1 MLTSLRKN
9 FLFLR
14 HYLVAFSDFY
24 ILGKKDRVFRS
35 YNRLAAIVL
44 SRNLIYSSMPAVAV
58 SVVGI
63 LAAFYVADILGYN
76 VHAPHTY
83 NILPSWLVA
92 DQNYSE
98 SPEILRLFAFLHHS
112 YSHILRSDEF
122 SLQRNYFSARDGQI
136 LRFAFLAPSISSKV
150 RHYP

>member
-1 MLTSLRKN
+1 
-9 FLFLR
+9 
-14 HYLVAFSDFY
+14 
-24 ILGKKDRVFRS
+24 
-35 YNRLAAIVL
+35 
-44 SRNLIYSSMPAVAV
+44 MPTAAV

-63 LAAFYVADILGYN
+63 LAASYVANILGYN

-83 NILPSWLVA
+83 NILPSRLVA

-122 SLQRNYFSARDGQI
+122 SLQRNYFSVLGGQI
-136 LRFAFLAPSISSKV
+136 LQFVFLAPSISLKA